1 MIPQAIPHWAF
12 VTAAWGAA
20 GLGFA
25 ALILGAA
32 WRHRGAVRRLHELER
47 PR

>member
-12 VTAAWGAA
+12 VSAAWGAA

-25 ALILGAA
+25 ALVLGAA
-32 WRHRGAVRRLHELER
+32 LRHRAAVRRLADLER